1 MGCNSLT
8 YLPIAFRDYQ
18 YKKYREALGNKIIK
32 YLRENRTSS
41 KKHQFKFWCFF
52 LFQERLKHWAKRI
65 FANICSVTPKPRAE
79 GSSPS
84 APATHFLASES
95 DFRSL
100 FLLTDTRKDTTLQAN
115 CFPYHT
121 KLIALLSVSIVSDFA
136 LRRLFM

>member
-84 APATHFLASES
+84 APAKPKTRINTAFMRVFLIFLSSAYALT
-95 DFRSL
+95 FRVL
-100 FLLTDTRKDTTLQAN
+100 R
-115 CFPYHT
+115 
-121 KLIALLSVSIVSDFA
+121 LIWCSFSAI
-136 LRRLFM
+136 

>member
-84 APATHFLASES
+84 APAIKGEQNRCHPKKARFYRAFFNFSRTTFSIVPDRCPNAISI
-95 DFRSL
+95 DFRS
-100 FLLTDTRKDTTLQAN
+100 
-115 CFPYHT
+115 
-121 KLIALLSVSIVSDFA
+121 
-136 LRRLFM
+136 